1 MRCAVHG
8 DVVNCGSLPCDGVI
22 HERPAA
28 GQDPLTSRSDDGQ
41 PSAPTDESSGERPAA
56 GHTHKRR

>member
-22 HERPAA
+22 HERPEA
-28 GQDPLTSRSDDGQ
+28 GQDPLTSTDGQ
-41 PSAPTDESSGERPAA
+41 PSDRTVESSGERPAA
-56 GHTHKRR
+56 GHAHERR